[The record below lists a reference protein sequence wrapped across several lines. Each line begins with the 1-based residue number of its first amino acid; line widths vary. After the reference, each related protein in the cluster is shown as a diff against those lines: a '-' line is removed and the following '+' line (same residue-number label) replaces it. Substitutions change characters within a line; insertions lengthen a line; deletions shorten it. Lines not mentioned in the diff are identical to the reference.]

1 MKYTPLED
9 PIFESIRVAVSESL
23 GISDEVVLAS
33 DGLCKNCL
41 SCLNKQKRYSKMG
54 THIKT
59 YKQNTNYSALNLK

>member
-33 DGLCKNCL
+33 DGLCKKL
-41 SCLNKQKRYSKMG
+41 LG
-54 THIKT
+54 
-59 YKQNTNYSALNLK
+59 